1 MVHVIHPTGN
11 TFVRALLGELE
22 ASHTEYHFW
31 TTIAA
36 SRVGW
41 AKHLPGRLRATLER
55 RAFDVPKAR
64 LGTRP
69 TREWIRLLAP
79 AFKMRF
85 LTRHETGWASVDAVY
100 RDLDHSIA
108 QRVSAI
114 NSCTAEQTWVYGY
127 EDGCLESFEMA
138 KKLGVR
144 RAYELPI
151 AYWETSR
158 KLLSEEAERWPEWAG
173 TLVGPRDSEA
183 KLERKTRE
191 LDLAE
196 VIVVP
201 SAFVER
207 SLPGTLRDKQRVV
220 VAPFGTPVIP
230 PTSEGGC
237 IRQDQGKLR
246 VLFAGSMT
254 QRKGL
259 ADVFEA
265 FRRLKRSDVELVV
278 MGSPVLPLEFYQAQG
293 ISFIYEAPRPHHQ
306 VLSLMQSCD
315 VLLLPSIVE
324 GRALVQQE
332 ALACGLPILVT
343 ANAGA
348 EDLIVEGETGFLLP
362 IRSPQ
367 AIADILSWC
376 ADHRMEIK
384 AMRPACRAKAAA
396 CTWERYSQTILDA
409 LDRMSGPDAFR
420 VKPGGGTANTSSTK
434 AHSI

>member
-1 MVHVIHPTGN
+1 
-11 TFVRALLGELE
+11 LL
-22 ASHTEYHFW
+22 T
-31 TTIAA
+31 
-36 SRVGW
+36 
-41 AKHLPGRLRATLER
+41 
-55 RAFDVPKAR
+55 
-64 LGTRP
+64 
-69 TREWIRLLAP
+69 
-79 AFKMRF
+79 
-85 LTRHETGWASVDAVY
+85 
-100 RDLDHSIA
+100 
-108 QRVSAI
+108 
-114 NSCTAEQTWVYGY
+114 
-127 EDGCLESFEMA
+127 
-138 KKLGVR
+138 
-144 RAYELPI
+144 
-151 AYWETSR
+151 
-158 KLLSEEAERWPEWAG
+158 EEAERWPEWAG

-207 SLPGTLRDKQRVV
+207 SLPGTLRDNQRVV

-246 VLFAGSMT
+246 VLFAGSMS

-293 ISFIYEAPRPHHQ
+293 ISFTYEAPRPHHQ

-367 AIADILSWC
+367 AIADRLSWC

-384 AMRPACRAKAAA
+384 AMRPACRAKAAG
-396 CTWERYSQTILDA
+396 CTWEQYSQTILDG
-409 LDRMSGPDAFR
+409 LDRMSGPDASR
-420 VKPGGGTANTSSTK
+420 VKPEGGTANISSTK